1 MAVASLQPLS
11 QHEDE
16 QPEEHAHGPPELH
29 EHCCASQPQSLQ
41 VQSSPQHMQAVALA
55 LLKVARA
62 NGVAT
67 TAPNRANPAND
78 LINIEI
84 SLVKNEM

>member
-1 MAVASLQPLS
+1 
-11 QHEDE
+11 
-16 QPEEHAHGPPELH
+16 
-29 EHCCASQPQSLQ
+29 
-41 VQSSPQHMQAVALA
+41 MQAVALA

-84 SLVKNEM
+84 SLVKNNM